1 MNTDVRR
8 RIFVAIMGSGVRTYP
23 AQEPQPCHYL
33 TLSAPATLIKWRI
46 GLRGSVHACNQAW
59 PQGPARARDR
69 ARTPALLQTGRLAW
83 KENGLQSVSRTQ
95 PDFFSVHLNVGWQER
110 EYNPYYAH
118 LARRLCESKY
128 AFRVTFQFAFWDT
141 FKELDNMS
149 QRSRINV
156 AHLLAHLL
164 RHEGVYMGVF
174 KVRLPHGRV
183 RRLRRAAHG
192 WSRAWS

>member
-1 MNTDVRR
+1 
-8 RIFVAIMGSGVRTYP
+8 
-23 AQEPQPCHYL
+23 
-33 TLSAPATLIKWRI
+33 
-46 GLRGSVHACNQAW
+46 
-59 PQGPARARDR
+59 
-69 ARTPALLQTGRLAW
+69 
-83 KENGLQSVSRTQ
+83 
-95 PDFFSVHLNVGWQER
+95 LNVGWQER

-149 QRSRINV
+149 QRARINV

-183 RRLRRAAHG
+183 RRVRRAAHG
-192 WSRAWS
+192 WSPRLVLMYVNSPWRSSGSAAPRPPSSGSY